1 MSQLGKCV
9 RATARQAA
17 GRVAPGSASLGLESD
32 FTERHILASCSRE
45 KSAFCNHRIT
55 ESRMPSSSPPL
66 GRVMRAR
73 DTGGAVLLAR
83 ESQRFAQRSGHTCG
97 TLSHLAR
104 RRRFHGD
111 TPLGRGRR
119 GRGHRCAWGCAN
131 TGCLT
136 VEALE
141 MLRDLRI
148 LGIEANHDANMLA
161 SGPYPSLHHAI
172 TASGRQRGKI
182 APHDDIG
189 WRNSDRSLRML

>member
-119 GRGHRCAWGCAN
+119 GRGHRCAWGVREHGLPDGRGPGDASRPAHLGYRGQSRCQHA
-131 TGCLT
+131 GKWP
-136 VEALE
+136 VPVAAP
-141 MLRDLRI
+141 RDNGEWQTTR
-148 LGIEANHDANMLA
+148 EDCTTRWHRVA
-161 SGPYPSLHHAI
+161 
-172 TASGRQRGKI
+172 QF
-182 APHDDIG
+182 
-189 WRNSDRSLRML
+189 